1 MMQQQRGERE
11 RKSTGNYQEWERE
24 RERNVER
31 EDYDDNGDALFYN
44 REHWQLRSI
53 APAGTTEQKLA
64 DLVLA
69 FSACFEYTHIPLLS
83 PPQLSLLLLLLL
95 GRRWAGKNA
104 GGNIMSFPSY
114 PVPHTLR
121 RSVGSSLLRLL
132 S

>member
-44 REHWQLRSI
+44 REYRQLRSI

-69 FSACFEYTHIPLLS
+69 FSACVEYTHIPFLS
-83 PPQLSLLLLLLL
+83 PPQLQPSSSSPSSGVG
-95 GRRWAGKNA
+95 GRGEMR

-114 PVPHTLR
+114 PVPHSVG
-121 RSVGSSLLRLL
+121 RSVPPSSDF
-132 S
+132 

>member
-1 MMQQQRGERE
+1 MMQQQRRE

-31 EDYDDNGDALFYN
+31 EDYDDDGDALFYN

-69 FSACFEYTHIPLLS
+69 FSACVEYTHIPPFFS
-83 PPQLSLLLLLLL
+83 PPQLQPPSSAPSSGVGGRGKMRGETLCHFHHIPSLT
-95 GRRWAGKNA
+95 
-104 GGNIMSFPSY
+104 P
-114 PVPHTLR
+114 
-121 RSVGSSLLRLL
+121 SVGRSLPPPTFELK
-132 S
+132 